1 MKSISNKILILNIA
15 LMILTY
21 LSAYFW
27 TQIGLTDNENIYL
40 GLIGIVIFGLSV
52 GGFFAGIAEGKRKG
66 KITRIGI
73 GGNLILILLFLAAF
87 GYVISGMV

>member
-1 MKSISNKILILNIA
+1 
-15 LMILTY
+15 MILTY
-21 LSAYFW
+21 LAAYFW

-40 GLIGIVIFGLSV
+40 GLIGVIIFGLSV
-52 GGFFAGIAEGKRKG
+52 GGFFAGIAERKG

-73 GGNLILILLFLAAF
+73 GGNLVLILLFLAAF